1 MSDISDVKLDNAN
14 RSAWAEKLK
23 KASDAA
29 LSDEARLRLYEKFN
43 QERASRGES
52 LLEIP
57 AELLARVKAKA
68 AATPRAAKKAAVSSK
83 ESATLAA
90 EGGAHFA
97 RATSRGGKRFGSKM
111 KQGTVNATRN
121 IANVAKEMG
130 KTVTETGRIMTLESY
145 QVLREIPQS
154 KGKALLAPPR
164 LAGKGMKAGMKMVSG
179 AAKTA
184 AKMVKGGAVM
194 TKDAASVTATS
205 MIESARMGKAF
216 AESTDKM
223 AQAKDTLA
231 AGIKDAAKEITGEA

>member
-1 MSDISDVKLDNAN
+1 MSNISDVKPDSTT

-68 AATPRAAKKAAVSSK
+68 AATPKAAKKAAVSSK
-83 ESATLAA
+83 ESAALAA

-97 RATSRGGKRFGSKM
+97 RATGRGGKRFGGKM

-130 KTVTETGRIMTLESY
+130 RTVTETGRIITLESY
-145 QVLREIPQS
+145 QVLREAPQS

-194 TKDAASVTATS
+194 TKDAASVTATG

-216 AESTDKM
+216 AESSEQIR
-223 AQAKDTLA
+223 QAGDTLTS
-231 AGIKDAAKEITGEA
+231 GIKDAAREVLDE